1 MSFIDMMAN
10 SLLENSNLVW
20 TTASNGASHPKG
32 SLLTLLYLVRRSEF
46 GLAGEAEEGFMLCN
60 SFIIAGLPVLQAF
73 PVLSAHVIHAQVFL
87 RVCRRDLI
95 YDLVLFQITG
105 VNGVRHHL
113 KASGMT

>member
-20 TTASNGASHPKG
+20 TTASNGAS
-32 SLLTLLYLVRRSEF
+32 
-46 GLAGEAEEGFMLCN
+46 
-60 SFIIAGLPVLQAF
+60 
-73 PVLSAHVIHAQVFL
+73 
-87 RVCRRDLI
+87 RRDLI

-113 KASGMT
+113 KALGMT